1 MLPGSVL
8 LSISALDLVSIVII
22 SLIAL
27 FLLIIFRIDTIME
40 KPKIYL
46 KLALGMVLTLV
57 LIDELIELDFPFAVY
72 LYPIVYF
79 IYFAIY
85 PTIYVYSRDLIFN
98 GQDRNRP
105 PLIVYLIFPFIVL
118 LAISIIFYPLSID
131 EKLAFV
137 ELHISESKESF
148 IAFSIFRMVIIPAYY
163 VQTVFFIVVTF
174 LLTNVA
180 KKRTYSQSTN
190 LLIVRLILIY
200 IVGVIVFEILLLIVS
215 IGLPISVYE
224 IRLIEMVLT
233 LLFVLFG
240 MYVLFNQTIIIVQSR
255 LERFSS
261 KIEESRRELVT
272 KTVFSETEKMEIK
285 KTMEYFLG
293 ESKLYLDPNLTLEIF
308 SKRIHIQARKISNVI
323 NSTYNKNFHQ
333 FINEY
338 RVTASLQIMDSE
350 KEINIENLYTKV
362 GFNSRSTFNRV
373 FKEITGKSPS
383 EYLSQRKSA

>member
-163 VQTVFFIVVTF
+163 VQTVFF
-174 LLTNVA
+174 
-180 KKRTYSQSTN
+180 YSSN
-190 LLIVRLILIY
+190 I
-200 IVGVIVFEILLLIVS
+200 
-215 IGLPISVYE
+215 PI
-224 IRLIEMVLT
+224 
-233 LLFVLFG
+233 
-240 MYVLFNQTIIIVQSR
+240 NKC
-255 LERFSS
+255 S
-261 KIEESRRELVT
+261 KE
-272 KTVFSETEKMEIK
+272 KNVFS
-285 KTMEYFLG
+285 
-293 ESKLYLDPNLTLEIF
+293 
-308 SKRIHIQARKISNVI
+308 
-323 NSTYNKNFHQ
+323 
-333 FINEY
+333 INEPTNCSFNTY
-338 RVTASLQIMDSE
+338 
-350 KEINIENLYTKV
+350 LYSRC
-362 GFNSRSTFNRV
+362 NSF
-373 FKEITGKSPS
+373 
-383 EYLSQRKSA
+383 